1 MGLIRK
7 LAVKGYSKELK
18 QMLNDLS
25 KLSTEQVAR
34 ILIMAVWL
42 RANLAIEGN
51 LSTIENENGDLNPE
65 LHSYPII
72 LKEIEEWISIYNKK
86 GLQHRSFTF
95 LIWVHT
101 LRCIIR
107 PELSDL
113 AKQMWDIL
121 LRSKPNWERLVIEFR
136 DGDIQA
142 GIPHDEVVSTERYA
156 KAILQCLPPKQLS

>member
-25 KLSTEQVAR
+25 RLNTEQVAR

-42 RANLAIEGN
+42 RATLAIEGN
-51 LSTIENENGDLNPE
+51 LSTIENENRELDPE

-72 LKEIEEWISIYNKK
+72 LKEIEEWISIFNKE

-113 AKQMWDIL
+113 TKEMWDIL
-121 LRSKPNWERLVIEFR
+121 LRTKPNWDRLLIEFR
-136 DGDIQA
+136 DADIQA
-142 GIPHDEVVSTERYA
+142 GIPSDEVVSIERYA